1 MLAKHSNSF
10 APIDRVSV
18 GVDRMQTNFEPMRK
32 QFEAATAGSRL
43 PQTIDRSELPFK
55 HFLDGP
61 PPGRNNAGIALGIC
75 GLPPGQAR
83 RFSKAL
89 SEGLTGDMDPRYGRC
104 TLTLEIKIRHRIPT
118 LIGNRLRFSGLAQSR
133 SDRPLPLNKHPRQ
146 LLSPFDGQSMGGARR
161 DYVQIQSQRSDSKQ
175 DPTGSSMRPLAMY
188 QGTGLTIFNYAQR

>member
-1 MLAKHSNSF
+1 MSIGCRRTLSRCASRSRQQPRGADFLRRLICQNSLSS
-10 APIDRVSV
+10 I
-18 GVDRMQTNFEPMRK
+18 
-32 QFEAATAGSRL
+32 
-43 PQTIDRSELPFK
+43 
-55 HFLDGP
+55 FLDGP